1 MSRFPSLPLFTDA
14 FIADTM
20 HLNATETGAYLM
32 LLMVAWRSPDC
43 RLPDDDSKLCRW
55 ARVDPRQ
62 WHRVRPKIMEYWNLS
77 DGYWT
82 QKRLL
87 LERDKVRKY
96 AARSRVNGTYGG
108 RPKSLKNNDVE
119 NPEGYSDITQTKA
132 PNPNPI
138 YTLPNGNDGKPSGPP
153 HLRLWIEGKA
163 SLAALG
169 VAAKPAGS
177 MIGRWLRDTGD
188 DHRRVLD
195 AIERARDM
203 VPADAIPWITAHLKP
218 PEKPHGKRSVYEA
231 ACALDEWV
239 RQQARH

>member
-55 ARVDPRQ
+55 ARVDPRL
-62 WHRVRPKIMEYWNLS
+62 WHRIRPKVMEYWNLS
-77 DGYWT
+77 DGFWT

-108 RPKSLKNNDVE
+108 RPKSLKNNDGE
-119 NPEGYSDITQTKA
+119 NPEGYSNITQTKA

-138 YTLPNGNDGKPSGPP
+138 YTLPNGNDGKPSATP
-153 HLRLWIEGKA
+153 LQKLWIEGKA
-163 SLAALG
+163 SLISLG
-169 VAAKPAGS
+169 VPPKSAGS
-177 MIGRWLRDTGD
+177 MIGRWLKDTGD
-188 DHRRVLD
+188 NHLQVLG
-195 AIERARDM
+195 AIERARNM

-218 PEKPHGKRSVYEA
+218 QDKRDGKARSVYEA
-231 ACALDEWV
+231 ALDNWV
-239 RQQARH
+239 REQQARH